1 MQGYEKAGKL
11 VQVSALLFV
20 IAEHTPRRPCV
31 YYLSQQLFLLTHP
44 SRTCPQGVQVWP
56 DCQIASPSCGSQMA
70 QPAGTLIDRRRD
82 TRKGKMGQK
91 NAENALKHFI

>member
-44 SRTCPQGVQVWP
+44 SRTCP
-56 DCQIASPSCGSQMA
+56 
-70 QPAGTLIDRRRD
+70 
-82 TRKGKMGQK
+82 
-91 NAENALKHFI
+91 